1 MAYGVRMRSLRAR
14 VVRVM
19 LGALGA
25 LVVAS
30 LAGCAA
36 SPVPA
41 PTTSATPDAAAPL
54 FASDEEALAA
64 AEAAYAAYQDM
75 SNQIARDGGVDVD
88 RLAPLVTAEFFPV
101 AVAGFEEFRTEGW
114 TGVGGIRFDSVK
126 LQQVKQAE
134 GHVTVKIY
142 LCMDVQEAKL
152 VNREG
157 IDVTPTTRKDR
168 TPLVVSLGSMPGPQP
183 QLLVESS
190 KVWDGDDFC

>member
-1 MAYGVRMRSLRAR
+1 MRSLRAR
-14 VVRVM
+14 VVSVM
-19 LGALGA
+19 LGAL
-25 LVVAS
+25 VMAS

-41 PTTSATPDAAAPL
+41 PTASPTPDAAAPL

-64 AEAAYAAYQDM
+64 AEAAYAAYQHM
-75 SNQIARDGGVDVD
+75 SNRIARDGGVDVD

-101 AVAGFEEFRTEGW
+101 AVAGFEDFRTEGW
-114 TGVGGIRFDSVK
+114 TGEGGIRFDSVK
-126 LQQVKQAE
+126 LQQLKQAE
-134 GHVTVKIY
+134 GRVTVKIY

-168 TPLVVSLGSMPGPQP
+168 TPLVVSLASMPGPQP